1 MKLFHKEYIKNCL
14 TSSKLLP
21 HRPLL
26 PLKFVK
32 KNVDCGTTCKKEGTI
47 CTNSSNERGDESKE
61 ARLELMLQNTHT
73 HTHTHTKCITLL
85 VGTPTPSYEWPR
97 ATLT

>member
-1 MKLFHKEYIKNCL
+1 VDDETFPQGILKKIVSPHP
-14 TSSKLLP
+14 SSSPTTLP
-21 HRPLL
+21 

-47 CTNSSNERGDESKE
+47 CTNSSNEREDEPKE

-85 VGTPTPSYEWPR
+85 VGTPNPI
-97 ATLT
+97 L